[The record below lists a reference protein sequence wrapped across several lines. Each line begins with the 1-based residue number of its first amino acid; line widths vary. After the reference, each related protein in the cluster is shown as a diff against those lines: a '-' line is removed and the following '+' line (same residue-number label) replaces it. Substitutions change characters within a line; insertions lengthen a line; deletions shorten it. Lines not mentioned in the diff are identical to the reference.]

1 MRANEL
7 IARLNGMTADEIRS
21 VACGVRDAAETAEGE
36 VAWWRATVAVSS
48 SLRRQ
53 RRSREAA
60 VLAHDASAA
69 VLAAADRAGV
79 RETEHSTVTVVA
91 RAAAELARAV
101 AADLHANPETETLFA
116 VWLRV
121 PVAA

>member
-1 MRANEL
+1 MRADEL
-7 IARLNGMTADEIRS
+7 ITRLHEMTADEIRS
-21 VACGVRDAAETAEGE
+21 VAGGVREAADTAEGE

-48 SLRRQ
+48 ALRRQ

-60 VLAHDASAA
+60 ALAHDASAA

-79 RETEHSTVTVVA
+79 RETEHATVTVVA

-101 AADLHANPETETLFA
+101 TAELRVDRETETLFA
-116 VWLRV
+116 VWQRV
-121 PVAA
+121 PVPA